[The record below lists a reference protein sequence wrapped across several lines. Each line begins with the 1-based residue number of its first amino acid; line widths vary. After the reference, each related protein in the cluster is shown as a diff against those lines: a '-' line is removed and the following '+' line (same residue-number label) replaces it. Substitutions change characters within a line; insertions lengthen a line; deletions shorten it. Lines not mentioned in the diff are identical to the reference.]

1 MLREAPDFVHLR
13 CPGSPDS
20 RSLMGE
26 GSRAPACTQSFDL
39 PTVSVGT
46 GGGRL
51 GAPSVVGLKIFLS
64 IFLVVNAIYG
74 CGNPARVRES
84 SHGYPVGYEERGVA
98 SWYGPGFYGNRTASG
113 ERFDKNQFTAAHR
126 MLPIG
131 SVVLV
136 RSLTNGLEVTVR
148 INDRGPFTRGRI
160 IDLSEAAA
168 RALKMTGTG
177 TDHVILRVTGYDGR
191 SDWILEVPV
200 ASLTFPAAAVSVV
213 D

>member
-1 MLREAPDFVHLR
+1 MLIRV
-13 CPGSPDS
+13 ST
-20 RSLMGE
+20 SLQFSSVRE
-26 GSRAPACTQSFDL
+26 GSGLA
-39 PTVSVGT
+39 
-46 GGGRL
+46 RL
-51 GAPSVVGLKIFLS
+51 QWASEMRIFLS
-64 IFLVVNAIYG
+64 IFLVVNVVYG

-113 ERFDKNQFTAAHR
+113 ERFDKKQFTAAHR
-126 MLPIG
+126 TLPIG

-136 RSLTNGLEVTVR
+136 RSLTNGHEVTVR

-191 SDWILEVPV
+191 SDPIGSLAV
-200 ASLTFPAAAVSVV
+200 ASLTLPAPAMSVV